1 MLNGWQRLWILVCVL
16 WGALVVSV
24 FYVLLYT
31 EGELGL
37 ADNVSWSDT
46 AFRVFLMLVIWAV
59 PCLAI
64 YALGAGLARWRRSS
78 KGKP

>member
-16 WGALVVSV
+16 WGALVVSI

-46 AFRVFLMLVIWAV
+46 ALRVLLVLVMWAV
-59 PCLAI
+59 PCLVI
-64 YALGAGLARWRRSS
+64 YVLAAGLARWRRGS
-78 KGKP
+78 